1 MKMIVSNVMC
11 SLYKLW
17 SVAGGSDSWINKH
30 YNRLT
35 IFANVFFFSFH
46 FFLLL
51 LLVFSTF
58 CWYNFL
64 HVISFISLSLCFFS
78 SFFLFLSLSLVF
90 LYSVYP
96 SFSVFS
102 APSLP
107 FSLLRLP
114 SSFPALFYPFSLP
127 TPLHNFLMDFSF
139 SLQFRRNCY
148 FMKIF
153 T

>member
-1 MKMIVSNVMC
+1 MSCVHCTNYDP
-11 SLYKLW
+11 LL
-17 SVAGGSDSWINKH
+17 VALILGSISTIIDSP
-30 YNRLT
+30 YSPT
-35 IFANVFFFSFH
+35 FFFFH
-46 FFLLL
+46 FIFFCFCFLCWY
-51 LLVFSTF
+51 TF

-127 TPLHNFLMDFSF
+127 TPPHNFLMDFSF

>member
-1 MKMIVSNVMC
+1 MFTVQIMIRC
-11 SLYKLW
+11 W
-17 SVAGGSDSWINKH
+17 GSDSWINKH

-35 IFANVFFFSFH
+35 IFANVFFFH
-46 FFLLL
+46 FIFFCFCFLCSLL
-51 LLVFSTF
+51 FVDIMF
-58 CWYNFL
+58 CTLFL
-64 HVISFISLSLCFFS
+64 SSLSLCFFS
-78 SFFLFLSLSLVF
+78 SFFLFLSSFFFLSLSLVF